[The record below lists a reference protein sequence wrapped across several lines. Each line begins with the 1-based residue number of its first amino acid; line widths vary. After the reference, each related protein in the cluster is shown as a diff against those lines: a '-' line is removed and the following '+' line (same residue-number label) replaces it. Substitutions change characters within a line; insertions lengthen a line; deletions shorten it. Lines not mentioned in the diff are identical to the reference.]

1 MSLDYK
7 EFAQF
12 TAAFDEVIAAYPAF
26 MKQFLTEL
34 GIEWLNKT
42 IFRTP
47 VDTGNLREKWELLDV
62 YKQGNDYIITLYN
75 PTEHAS
81 FVEYGHS
88 QQPGR
93 YVPAIGKRL
102 VRDFVPGK
110 FMVKISQEEVEREM
124 QKRFDAKWAQWLNKM
139 LGGKVSG

>member
-1 MSLDYK
+1 MSVDYS
-7 EFAQF
+7 EFAAF
-12 TAAFDEVIAAYPAF
+12 AAKFDNVVASYPAF
-26 MKQFLTEL
+26 VESFLTEL

-42 IFRTP
+42 VFRTP

-62 YKQGNDYIITLYN
+62 YKEGNTYVITLYN
-75 PTEHAS
+75 PTEYAS

-102 VRDFVPGK
+102 VRDWVPGV
-110 FMVKISQEEVEREM
+110 FMAKLSQEEVEREM
-124 QKRFDAKWAQWLNKM
+124 QQRFDAKYTQWLNSM
-139 LGGKVSG
+139 LGG